1 MNKFKKAIA
10 SVGLALAI
18 SGGAAV
24 AGAPAAHA
32 YSDSSGHWEY
42 VCAWEYRK
50 WVVWRDYN
58 WWEETFQWKRDGWT
72 VAYTQPYKCYW
83 Y

>member
-1 MNKFKKAIA
+1 MNKFKKALA
-10 SVGLALAI
+10 SVGLALALT
-18 SGGAAV
+18 SGAAL
-24 AGAPAAHA
+24 AGAPAANA

-42 VCAWEYRK
+42 QCYWDTRT

-72 VAYTQPYKCYW
+72 VAGYYNYVC
-83 Y
+83 